1 MSVKQSWLIRFDWE
15 RPPLTANQRLHWSKK
30 AQLTKRIRKVAALEA
45 ANANI
50 PALGQ
55 CRVQLVWMVLDSRRR
70 DVDNVVPTLKAM
82 CDGLVDAGIVP
93 DDTPDYMQKLMPVI
107 HRVDR
112 EFGPAQLQLVIEE
125 M

>member
-1 MSVKQSWLIRFDWE
+1 MSVKQSWLIKFDWT
-15 RPPLTANQRLHWSKK
+15 RPPLAANQRLNW
-30 AQLTKRIRKVAALEA
+30 QQVMVLKRKIRKVTAKEA
-45 ANANI
+45 AHI
-50 PALGQ
+50 PALKQ

-93 DDTPDYMQKLMPVI
+93 DDTPNYMQKLMPVI